1 MKLHLKYFDPSDI
14 TTFVNKGTGK
24 HIISDGFTTIPVYK
38 GKQYSI
44 KDVVNSDGTINV
56 RKAKKIM
63 EEVAE
68 YFGGKKM
75 QNRPENPVWHKDDP
89 NTWLHTKKVA
99 KNAWAIPVP
108 EGYTKQDQM
117 VAALGHDFGKILSGD
132 GHAEVSYNLIKQ
144 IFPDATEKQL
154 NAIRK
159 HMNPIQ
165 EIVKEVK
172 KLGDKDQ
179 QYFADQLT
187 TATKFADIGVIAGAD
202 LTQLGVTPE
211 ELEIVKQT
219 KWFKEGGN
227 LIPKAA
233 GGKKLLEDIFHKIFP
248 GKTLKDLTPE
258 EWDIAYDYVLKKYNN
273 NPSNILQKIRDYHF
287 YTAAPDTIVKEA
299 SGKPLQVF
307 HGGTSPNIREFSLD
321 TPNNASLTNTLDK
334 RIYFSDKKGIA
345 SQYAVDPEYKLA
357 LTIDHLADAVGLDK
371 EGLEII
377 ASRLE
382 MPVEDVKK
390 IIEDY
395 KIGLD
400 FVRRKTNEEDFIYP
414 AYLNIRKHADV
425 DLDGDIIARLSKEQ
439 RAKINAEPGAIIRNV
454 DESVSNQYGIK
465 VAPSTDYL
473 VQYPQQIKRS
483 AAITYDTNGN
493 IIPISKRD
501 NFHNPDINFKNGG
514 NIEYFS
520 KNSIIKA
527 ESGIKAILNAAKSA
541 SRKTTKKVSQE
552 ASQLSL
558 IDDLFPEEVALR
570 NIEKEKQIKLLEEFR
585 NFKSK
590 LDWSDDGWLSMRKH
604 MDKYDPSLG
613 PGESYG
619 KPFDEITNP
628 KGYTQQD
635 KKIFRA
641 YKNQLKEI
649 EFIAKKE
656 GTWLDGGKF
665 KDDPRLWVMMQ
676 LEKRKHGENVLELF
690 SGMTQDQA
698 SNFAKYTGEVWGTEG
713 VDKYFGDHYW
723 PYRTNIDGF
732 DTHDAYN
739 QVYNT
744 LSVPG
749 IPGQISTDGLLKRA
763 NKGIIVKNVNENWSA
778 VGDTSFNAPEH
789 IVNDY
794 AQHAGTPRW
803 FLYGNT
809 GNFNMGFNKYGGHLI
824 KKHQFGKILEK
835 INPVE
840 IFKQRAMSKG
850 IKKSALDEI
859 KKFNLKSEKGRQAA
873 AEYIVSLD
881 KLSGKQ
887 AEDAIEQYKAFFK
900 DASTKMEKGAS
911 VDGAPIIH
919 SEPRETEFKTQ
930 IQDAHEMFHNLIP
943 KCETP
948 IPEEA
953 IDPIDLLDLHPKAKD
968 PIYFLNDNNNEVAA
982 RISQVLSAHGVTD
995 ARHITGKELKQMFES
1010 YLDSP
1015 NVINDQVDF
1024 IKNAVK
1030 NWDVLAKWVNNP
1042 RNVLLAPVAVGTAA
1056 SFATLTEAPK
1066 QTPYNKNGGTL
1077 NKFQEGG
1084 TLSKW
1089 SIEQE
1094 LPIFRHLKNS
1104 QLAQNIDQDLNEFFA
1119 KGEIQYGQLSKDA
1132 RKELQRKYN
1141 LDQRQVKETLDD
1153 LFNAGLGKALIAD
1166 LITANTNL
1174 AAFKSGGVIQKCSIG
1189 SAIKKFAG
1197 EGLAGIEQKIIKET
1211 GENVVLQATG
1221 NTKVIGK
1228 ATTEHLR
1235 KVAKATNDQRI
1246 KVLADFAEQCRDKGI
1261 KLPEEFNQFVDSI
1274 FKTPVATKTDK
1285 KIIRVGK
1292 EVTADPEIITHNGV
1306 SIERPTF
1313 DKIKYKTKTVHTGEF
1328 KDKLEFKRTIPKTQE
1343 ELQELS
1349 PKIDE
1354 AINSLRSMM
1363 EGDSFKLT
1371 PTMMDEIYSK
1381 SKGRVQNFKG
1391 NKEQTKA
1398 LRKLFGEI
1406 EYPTLV
1412 KRQLDSS
1419 YIYPQAPSE
1428 ELARF
1433 YNANAENIEW
1443 FKKIRDLVQNY
1454 VNDPNYLGPVGKVQV
1469 TPLKIIP
1476 RKQQVAVYHRD
1487 GDYISFLPKQIMT
1500 KQDAPYIKAYR
1511 LTIDGKPIKGTPTFN
1526 FEEHHS
1532 TPLALMQAEAYL
1544 ANPSPKNTMEHVL
1557 TYQNQ
1562 RKVNGS
1568 KDAYYNKFLV
1578 LDKSEHT
1585 GVNGIHYNDKWSLQD
1600 LQRIKALARS
1610 GRFKTMDD
1618 LLYYYDRLKAQQLS
1632 YLPKANSGTK
1642 LIPKNYFRKMLQF
1655 NIS

>member
-1 MKLHLKYFDPSDI
+1 MKLKLKYFDPSDI

-44 KDVVNSDGTINV
+44 KDVVNSDGTVNI

-172 KLGDKDQ
+172 KLGNKDQ

-187 TATKFADIGVIAGAD
+187 TATKFADIGVIPGAD
-202 LTQLGVTPE
+202 LTQLGLTPE

-233 GGKKLLEDIFHKIFP
+233 GGKKLLENIFHKIFP
-248 GKTLKDLTPE
+248 GKTLKELTPE
-258 EWDIAYDYVLKKYNN
+258 EWDIAYDYILKKYNN

-287 YTAAPDTIVKEA
+287 YTAAPDTIVKEV
-299 SGKPLQVF
+299 SGKPIQVF

-321 TPNNASLTNTLDK
+321 TPNNASLTDILDK

-345 SQYAVDPEYKLA
+345 RQYAVDPEYKLA

-377 ASRLE
+377 ASHLE
-382 MPVEDVKK
+382 MPIEDVKK
-390 IIEDY
+390 IVEDY

-425 DLDGDIIARLSKEQ
+425 DLDGDIITRLSKEQ
-439 RAKINAEPGAIIRNV
+439 RAKINVEPGAIIRNV
-454 DESVSNQYGIK
+454 DESVSNQYGIRM
-465 VAPSTDYL
+465 APSTDYL

-501 NFHNPDINFKNGG
+501 NFHNPDINFK
-514 NIEYFS
+514 E
-520 KNSIIKA
+520 
-527 ESGIKAILNAAKSA
+527 
-541 SRKTTKKVSQE
+541 
-552 ASQLSL
+552 
-558 IDDLFPEEVALR
+558 
-570 NIEKEKQIKLLEEFR
+570 
-585 NFKSK
+585 
-590 LDWSDDGWLSMRKH
+590 
-604 MDKYDPSLG
+604 
-613 PGESYG
+613 
-619 KPFDEITNP
+619 
-628 KGYTQQD
+628 
-635 KKIFRA
+635 
-641 YKNQLKEI
+641 
-649 EFIAKKE
+649 
-656 GTWLDGGKF
+656 
-665 KDDPRLWVMMQ
+665 
-676 LEKRKHGENVLELF
+676 
-690 SGMTQDQA
+690 
-698 SNFAKYTGEVWGTEG
+698 
-713 VDKYFGDHYW
+713 
-723 PYRTNIDGF
+723 
-732 DTHDAYN
+732 
-739 QVYNT
+739 
-744 LSVPG
+744 
-749 IPGQISTDGLLKRA
+749 
-763 NKGIIVKNVNENWSA
+763 
-778 VGDTSFNAPEH
+778 
-789 IVNDY
+789 
-794 AQHAGTPRW
+794 
-803 FLYGNT
+803 
-809 GNFNMGFNKYGGHLI
+809 
-824 KKHQFGKILEK
+824 
-835 INPVE
+835 
-840 IFKQRAMSKG
+840 
-850 IKKSALDEI
+850 
-859 KKFNLKSEKGRQAA
+859 
-873 AEYIVSLD
+873 
-881 KLSGKQ
+881 
-887 AEDAIEQYKAFFK
+887 
-900 DASTKMEKGAS
+900 
-911 VDGAPIIH
+911 
-919 SEPRETEFKTQ
+919 
-930 IQDAHEMFHNLIP
+930 
-943 KCETP
+943 
-948 IPEEA
+948 
-953 IDPIDLLDLHPKAKD
+953 
-968 PIYFLNDNNNEVAA
+968 
-982 RISQVLSAHGVTD
+982 
-995 ARHITGKELKQMFES
+995 
-1010 YLDSP
+1010 
-1015 NVINDQVDF
+1015 
-1024 IKNAVK
+1024 
-1030 NWDVLAKWVNNP
+1030 
-1042 RNVLLAPVAVGTAA
+1042 
-1056 SFATLTEAPK
+1056 
-1066 QTPYNKNGGTL
+1066 GGTI
-1077 NKFQEGG
+1077 NKFQDGG
-1084 TLSKW
+1084 TLSRW

-1094 LPIFRHLKNS
+1094 LPIFRHLKNL

-1132 RKELQRKYN
+1132 RRDLQRKYN
-1141 LDQRQVKETLDD
+1141 LDQKQIKETLDD
-1153 LFNAGLGKALIAD
+1153 LYNAGLGKALIAD
-1166 LITANTNL
+1166 LITANINL
-1174 AAFKSGGVIQKCSIG
+1174 ASFKSGGVIQKCSIG

-1197 EGLAGIEQKIIKET
+1197 EGLAGIEKNIIKET
-1211 GENVVLQATG
+1211 GENVALQATG

-1306 SIERPTF
+1306 SIKRPTF
-1313 DKIKYKTKTVHTGEF
+1313 DKIKYKTKTIHTGEF
-1328 KDKLEFKRTIPKTQE
+1328 KDKLEFKRTIPKTQQ

-1381 SKGRVQNFKG
+1381 SKGRVQNFKD
-1391 NKEQTKA
+1391 NKEQTGA

-1428 ELARF
+1428 ELVRF

-1443 FKKIRDLVQNY
+1443 FKKIRNLAQHY
-1454 VNDPNYLGPVGKVQV
+1454 VNDTAGKVQV
-1469 TPLKIIP
+1469 TPLKITP
-1476 RKQQVAVYHRD
+1476 RKQQVAVYHRE
-1487 GDYISFLPKQIMT
+1487 GDYVSFLPKQIMT

-1532 TPLALMQAEAYL
+1532 TPLSLMQAKAYL
-1544 ANPSPKNTMEHVL
+1544 TNPNPKNAMEHVL

-1578 LDKSEHT
+1578 LNKAEHT

-1632 YLPKANSGTK
+1632 YLPKAKSGTK
-1642 LIPKNYFRKMLQF
+1642 LIPKNYFRKDTT
-1655 NIS
+1655 I

>member
-1 MKLHLKYFDPSDI
+1 MKLKLKYFDPSDI

-44 KDVVNSDGTINV
+44 KDVVNSDGTVNI

-172 KLGDKDQ
+172 KLGNKDQ

-187 TATKFADIGVIAGAD
+187 TATKFADIGVIPGAD
-202 LTQLGVTPE
+202 LTQLGLTPE

-248 GKTLKDLTPE
+248 GKTLKELTPE
-258 EWDIAYDYVLKKYNN
+258 EWDIAYDYILKKYNN

-287 YTAAPDTIVKEA
+287 YTAAPDTIVKEV
-299 SGKPLQVF
+299 SGKPIQVF

-321 TPNNASLTNTLDK
+321 TPNNASLTDILDK

-345 SQYAVDPEYKLA
+345 RQYAVDPEYKLA

-377 ASRLE
+377 ASHLE
-382 MPVEDVKK
+382 MPIEDVKK
-390 IIEDY
+390 IVEDY

-414 AYLNIRKHADV
+414 VYLNIRKHADV

-439 RAKINAEPGAIIRNV
+439 RAKINAEPGAIIHNV
-454 DESVSNQYGIK
+454 DESVSNQYGIRM
-465 VAPSTDYL
+465 APSTDYL

-501 NFHNPDINFKNGG
+501 NFYNPDINFKEGG
-514 NIEYFS
+514 TIN
-520 KNSIIKA
+520 
-527 ESGIKAILNAAKSA
+527 
-541 SRKTTKKVSQE
+541 
-552 ASQLSL
+552 
-558 IDDLFPEEVALR
+558 
-570 NIEKEKQIKLLEEFR
+570 
-585 NFKSK
+585 
-590 LDWSDDGWLSMRKH
+590 
-604 MDKYDPSLG
+604 
-613 PGESYG
+613 
-619 KPFDEITNP
+619 
-628 KGYTQQD
+628 
-635 KKIFRA
+635 
-641 YKNQLKEI
+641 
-649 EFIAKKE
+649 
-656 GTWLDGGKF
+656 KF
-665 KDDPRLWVMMQ
+665 Q
-676 LEKRKHGENVLELF
+676 
-690 SGMTQDQA
+690 
-698 SNFAKYTGEVWGTEG
+698 
-713 VDKYFGDHYW
+713 
-723 PYRTNIDGF
+723 
-732 DTHDAYN
+732 
-739 QVYNT
+739 
-744 LSVPG
+744 
-749 IPGQISTDGLLKRA
+749 
-763 NKGIIVKNVNENWSA
+763 
-778 VGDTSFNAPEH
+778 
-789 IVNDY
+789 
-794 AQHAGTPRW
+794 
-803 FLYGNT
+803 
-809 GNFNMGFNKYGGHLI
+809 
-824 KKHQFGKILEK
+824 
-835 INPVE
+835 
-840 IFKQRAMSKG
+840 
-850 IKKSALDEI
+850 
-859 KKFNLKSEKGRQAA
+859 
-873 AEYIVSLD
+873 
-881 KLSGKQ
+881 
-887 AEDAIEQYKAFFK
+887 
-900 DASTKMEKGAS
+900 
-911 VDGAPIIH
+911 
-919 SEPRETEFKTQ
+919 
-930 IQDAHEMFHNLIP
+930 
-943 KCETP
+943 
-948 IPEEA
+948 
-953 IDPIDLLDLHPKAKD
+953 
-968 PIYFLNDNNNEVAA
+968 
-982 RISQVLSAHGVTD
+982 
-995 ARHITGKELKQMFES
+995 
-1010 YLDSP
+1010 
-1015 NVINDQVDF
+1015 
-1024 IKNAVK
+1024 
-1030 NWDVLAKWVNNP
+1030 
-1042 RNVLLAPVAVGTAA
+1042 
-1056 SFATLTEAPK
+1056 
-1066 QTPYNKNGGTL
+1066 NGGTL
-1077 NKFQEGG
+1077 
-1084 TLSKW
+1084 SRW

-1094 LPIFRHLKNS
+1094 LPIFRHLKNP

-1132 RKELQRKYN
+1132 RRELQRKYN
-1141 LDQRQVKETLDD
+1141 LDQKQIKETLDD
-1153 LFNAGLGKALIAD
+1153 LYNAGLGKALIAD
-1166 LITANTNL
+1166 LITANINL
-1174 AAFKSGGVIQKCSIG
+1174 ASFKSGGVIQKCSIG

-1197 EGLAGIEQKIIKET
+1197 EGLAGIEKNIIKET
-1211 GENVVLQATG
+1211 SENIALQATG

-1306 SIERPTF
+1306 SIKRPTF
-1313 DKIKYKTKTVHTGEF
+1313 DKIKYKTKTIHTGEF
-1328 KDKLEFKRTIPKTQE
+1328 KDKLEFKRTIPKTQQ

-1371 PTMMDEIYSK
+1371 PTMIDEIYSK
-1381 SKGRVQNFKG
+1381 SKGRVQNLKD
-1391 NKEQTKA
+1391 NKEQTGA

-1443 FKKIRDLVQNY
+1443 FKKIRDLAQHY
-1454 VNDPNYLGPVGKVQV
+1454 VNDTTGKVQV
-1469 TPLKIIP
+1469 TPLKITP
-1476 RKQQVAVYHRD
+1476 RKQQVAVYHRE
-1487 GDYISFLPKQIMT
+1487 GDYVSFLPKQIMT

-1532 TPLALMQAEAYL
+1532 TPLSLMQAEAYL
-1544 ANPSPKNTMEHVL
+1544 TNPNPKNAMEHVL

-1568 KDAYYNKFLV
+1568 KDAHYNRFLV
-1578 LDKSEHT
+1578 LDKAEHT
-1585 GVNGIHYNDKWSLQD
+1585 GINGIHYNDKWSLQD

-1632 YLPKANSGTK
+1632 YLPKAKSGTK
-1642 LIPKNYFRKMLQF
+1642 LIPKNYFRKDTT
-1655 NIS
+1655 I

>member
-1 MKLHLKYFDPSDI
+1 MKLKLKYFDPSDI

-44 KDVVNSDGTINV
+44 KDVVNSDGTVNI

-75 QNRPENPVWHKDDP
+75 QNRPENPIWHKDDP

-172 KLGDKDQ
+172 KLGNKDQ

-187 TATKFADIGVIAGAD
+187 TATKFADIGVIPGAD
-202 LTQLGVTPE
+202 LTQLGLTPE

-248 GKTLKDLTPE
+248 GKTLKELTPE
-258 EWDIAYDYVLKKYNN
+258 EWDIAYDYILKKYNN

-287 YTAAPDTIVKEA
+287 YTAAPDTIVKEV
-299 SGKPLQVF
+299 SGKPIQVF

-321 TPNNASLTNTLDK
+321 TPNNASLTDILDK

-345 SQYAVDPEYKLA
+345 RQYAVDPEYKLA

-377 ASRLE
+377 ASHLE
-382 MPVEDVKK
+382 IPIEDVKK
-390 IIEDY
+390 IVEDY

-425 DLDGDIIARLSKEQ
+425 DLDGDIITRLSKEQ

-454 DESVSNQYGIK
+454 DESVSNQYGIRM
-465 VAPSTDYL
+465 APSSDYL

-483 AAITYDTNGN
+483 AAITYDTNGD

-501 NFHNPDINFKNGG
+501 DFYNPDINFK
-514 NIEYFS
+514 E
-520 KNSIIKA
+520 
-527 ESGIKAILNAAKSA
+527 
-541 SRKTTKKVSQE
+541 
-552 ASQLSL
+552 
-558 IDDLFPEEVALR
+558 
-570 NIEKEKQIKLLEEFR
+570 
-585 NFKSK
+585 
-590 LDWSDDGWLSMRKH
+590 
-604 MDKYDPSLG
+604 
-613 PGESYG
+613 
-619 KPFDEITNP
+619 
-628 KGYTQQD
+628 
-635 KKIFRA
+635 
-641 YKNQLKEI
+641 
-649 EFIAKKE
+649 
-656 GTWLDGGKF
+656 
-665 KDDPRLWVMMQ
+665 
-676 LEKRKHGENVLELF
+676 
-690 SGMTQDQA
+690 
-698 SNFAKYTGEVWGTEG
+698 
-713 VDKYFGDHYW
+713 
-723 PYRTNIDGF
+723 
-732 DTHDAYN
+732 
-739 QVYNT
+739 
-744 LSVPG
+744 
-749 IPGQISTDGLLKRA
+749 
-763 NKGIIVKNVNENWSA
+763 
-778 VGDTSFNAPEH
+778 
-789 IVNDY
+789 
-794 AQHAGTPRW
+794 
-803 FLYGNT
+803 
-809 GNFNMGFNKYGGHLI
+809 
-824 KKHQFGKILEK
+824 
-835 INPVE
+835 
-840 IFKQRAMSKG
+840 
-850 IKKSALDEI
+850 
-859 KKFNLKSEKGRQAA
+859 
-873 AEYIVSLD
+873 
-881 KLSGKQ
+881 
-887 AEDAIEQYKAFFK
+887 
-900 DASTKMEKGAS
+900 
-911 VDGAPIIH
+911 
-919 SEPRETEFKTQ
+919 
-930 IQDAHEMFHNLIP
+930 
-943 KCETP
+943 
-948 IPEEA
+948 
-953 IDPIDLLDLHPKAKD
+953 
-968 PIYFLNDNNNEVAA
+968 
-982 RISQVLSAHGVTD
+982 
-995 ARHITGKELKQMFES
+995 
-1010 YLDSP
+1010 
-1015 NVINDQVDF
+1015 
-1024 IKNAVK
+1024 
-1030 NWDVLAKWVNNP
+1030 
-1042 RNVLLAPVAVGTAA
+1042 
-1056 SFATLTEAPK
+1056 
-1066 QTPYNKNGGTL
+1066 GGTL

-1084 TLSKW
+1084 ILSRW

-1094 LPIFRHLKNS
+1094 LPIFRHLKNP

-1132 RKELQRKYN
+1132 RRDLQRKYN
-1141 LDQRQVKETLDD
+1141 LDQKQIKETLDD
-1153 LFNAGLGKALIAD
+1153 LYNAGLGKALIAD
-1166 LITANTNL
+1166 LITANINL
-1174 AAFKSGGVIQKCSIG
+1174 ASFKSGGVIQKCSIG
-1189 SAIKKFAG
+1189 SAIKKFVG
-1197 EGLAGIEQKIIKET
+1197 EGLAGIDKNIIKET
-1211 GENVVLQATG
+1211 GENIALQATG

-1285 KIIRVGK
+1285 KIIKVGK

-1306 SIERPTF
+1306 SIKRPTF
-1313 DKIKYKTKTVHTGEF
+1313 DKIKYKTKTIHTGEF
-1328 KDKLEFKRTIPKTQE
+1328 KDKLEFKRTVPKTQQ

-1371 PTMMDEIYSK
+1371 PTMIDEIYSK
-1381 SKGRVQNFKG
+1381 SKGRVQNFKD
-1391 NKEQTKA
+1391 NKEQTGA

-1443 FKKIRDLVQNY
+1443 FKKIRNLAQHY
-1454 VNDPNYLGPVGKVQV
+1454 VNDTAGKVQV
-1469 TPLKIIP
+1469 TPLKITP
-1476 RKQQVAVYHRD
+1476 RKQQVAVYHRE
-1487 GDYISFLPKQIMT
+1487 GDYVSFLPKQIMT

-1532 TPLALMQAEAYL
+1532 TPLSLMQAEAYL
-1544 ANPSPKNTMEHVL
+1544 TNPNPKNAMEHVL

-1568 KDAYYNKFLV
+1568 KDAHYNKFLV
-1578 LDKSEHT
+1578 LDKAEHT
-1585 GVNGIHYNDKWSLQD
+1585 GINGIHYNDKWSLQD

-1632 YLPKANSGTK
+1632 YLPKAKSGTK
-1642 LIPKNYFRKMLQF
+1642 LIPKNYFRKDTT
-1655 NIS
+1655 I

>member
-1 MKLHLKYFDPSDI
+1 MKLKLKYFDPSDI

-44 KDVVNSDGTINV
+44 KDVVNSDGTVNI

-108 EGYTKQDQM
+108 EGYTKQDQI
-117 VAALGHDFGKILSGD
+117 VAALSHDFGKILSGD

-172 KLGDKDQ
+172 KLGNKDQ

-187 TATKFADIGVIAGAD
+187 TATKFADIGVIPGAD
-202 LTQLGVTPE
+202 LTQLGLTPE

-233 GGKKLLEDIFHKIFP
+233 GGKKLLENIFHKIFP
-248 GKTLKDLTPE
+248 GKTLKELTPE
-258 EWDIAYDYVLKKYNN
+258 EWDIAYDYILKKYNN

-287 YTAAPDTIVKEA
+287 YTAAPDTIVKEV
-299 SGKPLQVF
+299 SGKPIQVF
-307 HGGTSPNIREFSLD
+307 HGGTSSNIREFSLD
-321 TPNNASLTNTLDK
+321 TPNNASLTDILDK

-345 SQYAVDPEYKLA
+345 KQYAVDPEYKLA

-377 ASRLE
+377 ASHLE
-382 MPVEDVKK
+382 MPIEDVKK
-390 IIEDY
+390 IVEDY

-400 FVRRKTNEEDFIYP
+400 FVRRKTNEEDFLYP
-414 AYLNIRKHADV
+414 VYLNIRKHADV
-425 DLDGDIIARLSKEQ
+425 DLDGNIITRLSKEQ

-454 DESVSNQYGIK
+454 DESISNQYGIRM
-465 VAPSTDYL
+465 APSSDYL

-483 AAITYDTNGN
+483 AAITYDTNGD

-501 NFHNPDINFKNGG
+501 DFYNPDINFK
-514 NIEYFS
+514 E
-520 KNSIIKA
+520 
-527 ESGIKAILNAAKSA
+527 
-541 SRKTTKKVSQE
+541 
-552 ASQLSL
+552 
-558 IDDLFPEEVALR
+558 
-570 NIEKEKQIKLLEEFR
+570 
-585 NFKSK
+585 
-590 LDWSDDGWLSMRKH
+590 
-604 MDKYDPSLG
+604 
-613 PGESYG
+613 
-619 KPFDEITNP
+619 
-628 KGYTQQD
+628 
-635 KKIFRA
+635 
-641 YKNQLKEI
+641 
-649 EFIAKKE
+649 
-656 GTWLDGGKF
+656 
-665 KDDPRLWVMMQ
+665 
-676 LEKRKHGENVLELF
+676 
-690 SGMTQDQA
+690 
-698 SNFAKYTGEVWGTEG
+698 
-713 VDKYFGDHYW
+713 
-723 PYRTNIDGF
+723 
-732 DTHDAYN
+732 
-739 QVYNT
+739 
-744 LSVPG
+744 
-749 IPGQISTDGLLKRA
+749 
-763 NKGIIVKNVNENWSA
+763 
-778 VGDTSFNAPEH
+778 
-789 IVNDY
+789 
-794 AQHAGTPRW
+794 
-803 FLYGNT
+803 
-809 GNFNMGFNKYGGHLI
+809 
-824 KKHQFGKILEK
+824 
-835 INPVE
+835 
-840 IFKQRAMSKG
+840 
-850 IKKSALDEI
+850 
-859 KKFNLKSEKGRQAA
+859 
-873 AEYIVSLD
+873 
-881 KLSGKQ
+881 
-887 AEDAIEQYKAFFK
+887 
-900 DASTKMEKGAS
+900 
-911 VDGAPIIH
+911 
-919 SEPRETEFKTQ
+919 
-930 IQDAHEMFHNLIP
+930 
-943 KCETP
+943 
-948 IPEEA
+948 
-953 IDPIDLLDLHPKAKD
+953 
-968 PIYFLNDNNNEVAA
+968 
-982 RISQVLSAHGVTD
+982 
-995 ARHITGKELKQMFES
+995 
-1010 YLDSP
+1010 
-1015 NVINDQVDF
+1015 
-1024 IKNAVK
+1024 
-1030 NWDVLAKWVNNP
+1030 
-1042 RNVLLAPVAVGTAA
+1042 
-1056 SFATLTEAPK
+1056 
-1066 QTPYNKNGGTL
+1066 GGTL

-1084 TLSKW
+1084 ILSRW

-1094 LPIFRHLKNS
+1094 LPIFRHLKNP

-1132 RKELQRKYN
+1132 RRDLQRKYN
-1141 LDQRQVKETLDD
+1141 LDQKQIKETLDD
-1153 LFNAGLGKALIAD
+1153 LYNAGLGKALIAD
-1166 LITANTNL
+1166 LITANINL
-1174 AAFKSGGVIQKCSIG
+1174 TSFKSGGVIQKCSIG

-1197 EGLAGIEQKIIKET
+1197 EGLAGIEKNIIKET
-1211 GENVVLQATG
+1211 GENVALQATG

-1306 SIERPTF
+1306 SIKRPTF
-1313 DKIKYKTKTVHTGEF
+1313 DKIKYKTKTIHTGEF
-1328 KDKLEFKRTIPKTQE
+1328 KDKLEFKRTIPKTQQ

-1371 PTMMDEIYSK
+1371 PTMIDEIYSK
-1381 SKGRVQNFKG
+1381 SKGRVQNFKD
-1391 NKEQTKA
+1391 NKEQTGA

-1443 FKKIRDLVQNY
+1443 FKKIRNLAQHY
-1454 VNDPNYLGPVGKVQV
+1454 VNDTAGKVQV
-1469 TPLKIIP
+1469 TPLKITP
-1476 RKQQVAVYHRD
+1476 RKQQVAVYHRE
-1487 GDYISFLPKQIMT
+1487 GDYVSFLPKQIMT

-1532 TPLALMQAEAYL
+1532 TPLSLMQAEAYL
-1544 ANPSPKNTMEHVL
+1544 TNPNPKNAMEHVL

-1568 KDAYYNKFLV
+1568 KDAHYNKFLV
-1578 LDKSEHT
+1578 LDKAEHT
-1585 GVNGIHYNDKWSLQD
+1585 GINGIHYNDKWSLQD

-1632 YLPKANSGTK
+1632 YLPKAKSGTK
-1642 LIPKNYFRKMLQF
+1642 LILKNYFRKDTT
-1655 NIS
+1655 I

>member
-1 MKLHLKYFDPSDI
+1 MKLKLKYFDPSDI

-44 KDVVNSDGTINV
+44 KDVVNSDGTVNI

-75 QNRPENPVWHKDDP
+75 QNRPENPVWHKDDS

-172 KLGDKDQ
+172 KLGNKDQ

-187 TATKFADIGVIAGAD
+187 TATKFADIGVIPGAD
-202 LTQLGVTPE
+202 LTQLGLTPE

-248 GKTLKDLTPE
+248 GKTLKELTPE
-258 EWDIAYDYVLKKYNN
+258 EWDIAYDYILKKYNN
-273 NPSNILQKIRDYHF
+273 NSSNILQKIRDYHF
-287 YTAAPDTIVKEA
+287 YTVAPDTIVKEV
-299 SGKPLQVF
+299 SGKPIQVF

-321 TPNNASLTNTLDK
+321 TPNNASLTNILDK

-345 SQYAVDPEYKLA
+345 KQYAVDPEYKLA

-377 ASRLE
+377 ASHLE
-382 MPVEDVKK
+382 MPIEDVKK
-390 IIEDY
+390 IVEDY

-400 FVRRKTNEEDFIYP
+400 FVRRKTNEEDFLYP
-414 AYLNIRKHADV
+414 VYLNIRKHADV
-425 DLDGDIIARLSKEQ
+425 DLGGNIITRLSKEQ

-454 DESVSNQYGIK
+454 DESVSNQYGIRM
-465 VAPSTDYL
+465 APSSDYL

-483 AAITYDTNGN
+483 AAITYDTNGD

-501 NFHNPDINFKNGG
+501 DFYNPDINFK
-514 NIEYFS
+514 E
-520 KNSIIKA
+520 
-527 ESGIKAILNAAKSA
+527 
-541 SRKTTKKVSQE
+541 
-552 ASQLSL
+552 
-558 IDDLFPEEVALR
+558 
-570 NIEKEKQIKLLEEFR
+570 
-585 NFKSK
+585 
-590 LDWSDDGWLSMRKH
+590 
-604 MDKYDPSLG
+604 
-613 PGESYG
+613 
-619 KPFDEITNP
+619 
-628 KGYTQQD
+628 
-635 KKIFRA
+635 
-641 YKNQLKEI
+641 
-649 EFIAKKE
+649 
-656 GTWLDGGKF
+656 
-665 KDDPRLWVMMQ
+665 
-676 LEKRKHGENVLELF
+676 
-690 SGMTQDQA
+690 
-698 SNFAKYTGEVWGTEG
+698 
-713 VDKYFGDHYW
+713 
-723 PYRTNIDGF
+723 
-732 DTHDAYN
+732 
-739 QVYNT
+739 
-744 LSVPG
+744 
-749 IPGQISTDGLLKRA
+749 
-763 NKGIIVKNVNENWSA
+763 
-778 VGDTSFNAPEH
+778 
-789 IVNDY
+789 
-794 AQHAGTPRW
+794 
-803 FLYGNT
+803 
-809 GNFNMGFNKYGGHLI
+809 
-824 KKHQFGKILEK
+824 
-835 INPVE
+835 
-840 IFKQRAMSKG
+840 
-850 IKKSALDEI
+850 
-859 KKFNLKSEKGRQAA
+859 
-873 AEYIVSLD
+873 
-881 KLSGKQ
+881 
-887 AEDAIEQYKAFFK
+887 
-900 DASTKMEKGAS
+900 
-911 VDGAPIIH
+911 
-919 SEPRETEFKTQ
+919 
-930 IQDAHEMFHNLIP
+930 
-943 KCETP
+943 
-948 IPEEA
+948 
-953 IDPIDLLDLHPKAKD
+953 
-968 PIYFLNDNNNEVAA
+968 
-982 RISQVLSAHGVTD
+982 
-995 ARHITGKELKQMFES
+995 
-1010 YLDSP
+1010 
-1015 NVINDQVDF
+1015 
-1024 IKNAVK
+1024 
-1030 NWDVLAKWVNNP
+1030 
-1042 RNVLLAPVAVGTAA
+1042 
-1056 SFATLTEAPK
+1056 
-1066 QTPYNKNGGTL
+1066 GGTL

-1084 TLSKW
+1084 ILSRW

-1094 LPIFRHLKNS
+1094 LPIFRHLKNL
-1104 QLAQNIDQDLNEFFA
+1104 QLAQNIDQDLNKFFA

-1132 RKELQRKYN
+1132 RRDLQRKYN
-1141 LDQRQVKETLDD
+1141 LDQKQIKETLDD
-1153 LFNAGLGKALIAD
+1153 LYNAGLGKALIAD
-1166 LITANTNL
+1166 LITANINL
-1174 AAFKSGGVIQKCSIG
+1174 ASFKSGGVIQKCSIG

-1197 EGLAGIEQKIIKET
+1197 EGLAGIEKNIIKET
-1211 GENVVLQATG
+1211 GENVALQATG

-1306 SIERPTF
+1306 SIKRPTF
-1313 DKIKYKTKTVHTGEF
+1313 DKIKYKTKTIHTGEF
-1328 KDKLEFKRTIPKTQE
+1328 KDKLEFKRTIPKTQQ

-1371 PTMMDEIYSK
+1371 PTMIDEIYSK
-1381 SKGRVQNFKG
+1381 SKGRVQNFKD

-1419 YIYPQAPSE
+1419 YTYPQAPSE
-1428 ELARF
+1428 ELVRF

-1443 FKKIRDLVQNY
+1443 FKKIRNLAQHY
-1454 VNDPNYLGPVGKVQV
+1454 VNDTAGKVQV
-1469 TPLKIIP
+1469 TPLKITP
-1476 RKQQVAVYHRD
+1476 RKQQVAVYHRE
-1487 GDYISFLPKQIMT
+1487 GDYVSFLPKQIMT

-1532 TPLALMQAEAYL
+1532 TPLSLMQAEAYL
-1544 ANPSPKNTMEHVL
+1544 TNPNPKNAMEHVL

-1568 KDAYYNKFLV
+1568 KDAHYNKFLV
-1578 LDKSEHT
+1578 LDKAEHT
-1585 GVNGIHYNDKWSLQD
+1585 GINGIHYNDKWSLQD

-1632 YLPKANSGTK
+1632 YLPKAKSGTK
-1642 LIPKNYFRKMLQF
+1642 LIPKNYFRKDTT
-1655 NIS
+1655 I

>member
-1 MKLHLKYFDPSDI
+1 MKLKLKYFDPSDI

-44 KDVVNSDGTINV
+44 KDVVNSDGTVNI

-172 KLGDKDQ
+172 KLGNKDQ

-187 TATKFADIGVIAGAD
+187 TATKFADIGVIPGAD
-202 LTQLGVTPE
+202 LTQLGLTPE

-233 GGKKLLEDIFHKIFP
+233 GGKKLLENIFHKIFP
-248 GKTLKDLTPE
+248 GKTLKELTPE
-258 EWDIAYDYVLKKYNN
+258 EWDIAYDYILKKYNN

-287 YTAAPDTIVKEA
+287 YTAAPDTIVKEV
-299 SGKPLQVF
+299 SGKPIQVF

-321 TPNNASLTNTLDK
+321 TPNNASLTDILDK

-345 SQYAVDPEYKLA
+345 RQYAVDPEYKLA

-377 ASRLE
+377 ASHLE
-382 MPVEDVKK
+382 MPIEDVKK
-390 IIEDY
+390 IVEDY

-425 DLDGDIIARLSKEQ
+425 DLDGDIITRLSKEQ
-439 RAKINAEPGAIIRNV
+439 RAKINVEPGAIIRNV
-454 DESVSNQYGIK
+454 DESVSNQYGIRM
-465 VAPSTDYL
+465 APSTDYL

-501 NFHNPDINFKNGG
+501 NFHNPDINFK
-514 NIEYFS
+514 E
-520 KNSIIKA
+520 
-527 ESGIKAILNAAKSA
+527 
-541 SRKTTKKVSQE
+541 
-552 ASQLSL
+552 
-558 IDDLFPEEVALR
+558 
-570 NIEKEKQIKLLEEFR
+570 
-585 NFKSK
+585 
-590 LDWSDDGWLSMRKH
+590 
-604 MDKYDPSLG
+604 
-613 PGESYG
+613 
-619 KPFDEITNP
+619 
-628 KGYTQQD
+628 
-635 KKIFRA
+635 
-641 YKNQLKEI
+641 
-649 EFIAKKE
+649 
-656 GTWLDGGKF
+656 
-665 KDDPRLWVMMQ
+665 
-676 LEKRKHGENVLELF
+676 
-690 SGMTQDQA
+690 
-698 SNFAKYTGEVWGTEG
+698 
-713 VDKYFGDHYW
+713 
-723 PYRTNIDGF
+723 
-732 DTHDAYN
+732 
-739 QVYNT
+739 
-744 LSVPG
+744 
-749 IPGQISTDGLLKRA
+749 
-763 NKGIIVKNVNENWSA
+763 
-778 VGDTSFNAPEH
+778 
-789 IVNDY
+789 
-794 AQHAGTPRW
+794 
-803 FLYGNT
+803 
-809 GNFNMGFNKYGGHLI
+809 
-824 KKHQFGKILEK
+824 
-835 INPVE
+835 
-840 IFKQRAMSKG
+840 
-850 IKKSALDEI
+850 
-859 KKFNLKSEKGRQAA
+859 
-873 AEYIVSLD
+873 
-881 KLSGKQ
+881 
-887 AEDAIEQYKAFFK
+887 
-900 DASTKMEKGAS
+900 
-911 VDGAPIIH
+911 
-919 SEPRETEFKTQ
+919 
-930 IQDAHEMFHNLIP
+930 
-943 KCETP
+943 
-948 IPEEA
+948 
-953 IDPIDLLDLHPKAKD
+953 
-968 PIYFLNDNNNEVAA
+968 
-982 RISQVLSAHGVTD
+982 
-995 ARHITGKELKQMFES
+995 
-1010 YLDSP
+1010 
-1015 NVINDQVDF
+1015 
-1024 IKNAVK
+1024 
-1030 NWDVLAKWVNNP
+1030 
-1042 RNVLLAPVAVGTAA
+1042 
-1056 SFATLTEAPK
+1056 
-1066 QTPYNKNGGTL
+1066 GGTI
-1077 NKFQEGG
+1077 NKFQDGG
-1084 TLSKW
+1084 TLSRW

-1094 LPIFRHLKNS
+1094 LPIFRHLKNL

-1132 RKELQRKYN
+1132 RRDLQRKYN
-1141 LDQRQVKETLDD
+1141 LDQKQIKETLDD
-1153 LFNAGLGKALIAD
+1153 LYNAGLGKALIAD
-1166 LITANTNL
+1166 LITANINL
-1174 AAFKSGGVIQKCSIG
+1174 ASFKSGGVIQKCSIG

-1197 EGLAGIEQKIIKET
+1197 EGLAGIEKNIIKET
-1211 GENVVLQATG
+1211 GENVALQATG

-1306 SIERPTF
+1306 SIKRPTF
-1313 DKIKYKTKTVHTGEF
+1313 DKIKYKTKTIHTGEF
-1328 KDKLEFKRTIPKTQE
+1328 KDKLEFKRTIPKTQQ

-1381 SKGRVQNFKG
+1381 SKGRVQNFKD
-1391 NKEQTKA
+1391 NKEQTGA

-1428 ELARF
+1428 ELVRF

-1443 FKKIRDLVQNY
+1443 FKKIRNLAQHY
-1454 VNDPNYLGPVGKVQV
+1454 VNDTAGKVQV
-1469 TPLKIIP
+1469 TPLKITP
-1476 RKQQVAVYHRD
+1476 RKQQVAVYHRE
-1487 GDYISFLPKQIMT
+1487 GDYVSFLPKQIMT

-1532 TPLALMQAEAYL
+1532 TPLSLMQAEAYL
-1544 ANPSPKNTMEHVL
+1544 TNPNPKNAMEHVL

-1568 KDAYYNKFLV
+1568 KDAHYNKFLV
-1578 LDKSEHT
+1578 LNKAEHT

-1632 YLPKANSGTK
+1632 YLPKAKSGTK
-1642 LIPKNYFRKMLQF
+1642 LIPKNYFRKDTT
-1655 NIS
+1655 I

>member
-1 MKLHLKYFDPSDI
+1 MKLKLKYFDPSDI

-44 KDVVNSDGTINV
+44 KDVVNSDGTVNI

-75 QNRPENPVWHKDDP
+75 QNRPENSVWHKDDP

-172 KLGDKDQ
+172 KLGNKDQ

-187 TATKFADIGVIAGAD
+187 TATKFADIGVIPGAD
-202 LTQLGVTPE
+202 LTQLGLTPE

-248 GKTLKDLTPE
+248 GKTLKELTPE
-258 EWDIAYDYVLKKYNN
+258 EWDIAYDYILKKYNN

-287 YTAAPDTIVKEA
+287 YTAAPDTIVKEV
-299 SGKPLQVF
+299 SGKPIQVF

-321 TPNNASLTNTLDK
+321 TPNNASLTDILDK

-345 SQYAVDPEYKLA
+345 RQYAVDPEYKLA

-377 ASRLE
+377 ASHLE
-382 MPVEDVKK
+382 MPIEDVKK
-390 IIEDY
+390 IVEDY

-414 AYLNIRKHADV
+414 VYLNIRKHADV

-454 DESVSNQYGIK
+454 DESVSNQYGIRM
-465 VAPSTDYL
+465 APSTDYL

-483 AAITYDTNGN
+483 AAITYDTNGD

-501 NFHNPDINFKNGG
+501 NFHNPDINFK
-514 NIEYFS
+514 E
-520 KNSIIKA
+520 
-527 ESGIKAILNAAKSA
+527 
-541 SRKTTKKVSQE
+541 
-552 ASQLSL
+552 
-558 IDDLFPEEVALR
+558 
-570 NIEKEKQIKLLEEFR
+570 
-585 NFKSK
+585 
-590 LDWSDDGWLSMRKH
+590 
-604 MDKYDPSLG
+604 
-613 PGESYG
+613 
-619 KPFDEITNP
+619 
-628 KGYTQQD
+628 
-635 KKIFRA
+635 
-641 YKNQLKEI
+641 
-649 EFIAKKE
+649 
-656 GTWLDGGKF
+656 
-665 KDDPRLWVMMQ
+665 
-676 LEKRKHGENVLELF
+676 
-690 SGMTQDQA
+690 
-698 SNFAKYTGEVWGTEG
+698 
-713 VDKYFGDHYW
+713 
-723 PYRTNIDGF
+723 
-732 DTHDAYN
+732 
-739 QVYNT
+739 
-744 LSVPG
+744 
-749 IPGQISTDGLLKRA
+749 
-763 NKGIIVKNVNENWSA
+763 
-778 VGDTSFNAPEH
+778 
-789 IVNDY
+789 
-794 AQHAGTPRW
+794 
-803 FLYGNT
+803 
-809 GNFNMGFNKYGGHLI
+809 
-824 KKHQFGKILEK
+824 
-835 INPVE
+835 
-840 IFKQRAMSKG
+840 
-850 IKKSALDEI
+850 
-859 KKFNLKSEKGRQAA
+859 
-873 AEYIVSLD
+873 
-881 KLSGKQ
+881 
-887 AEDAIEQYKAFFK
+887 
-900 DASTKMEKGAS
+900 
-911 VDGAPIIH
+911 
-919 SEPRETEFKTQ
+919 
-930 IQDAHEMFHNLIP
+930 
-943 KCETP
+943 
-948 IPEEA
+948 
-953 IDPIDLLDLHPKAKD
+953 
-968 PIYFLNDNNNEVAA
+968 
-982 RISQVLSAHGVTD
+982 
-995 ARHITGKELKQMFES
+995 
-1010 YLDSP
+1010 
-1015 NVINDQVDF
+1015 
-1024 IKNAVK
+1024 
-1030 NWDVLAKWVNNP
+1030 
-1042 RNVLLAPVAVGTAA
+1042 
-1056 SFATLTEAPK
+1056 
-1066 QTPYNKNGGTL
+1066 GGTI
-1077 NKFQEGG
+1077 NKFQDGG
-1084 TLSKW
+1084 TLSRW

-1094 LPIFRHLKNS
+1094 LPIFRHLKNL

-1132 RKELQRKYN
+1132 RRELQRKYN
-1141 LDQRQVKETLDD
+1141 LDQKQIKETLDD
-1153 LFNAGLGKALIAD
+1153 LYNAGLGKALIAD
-1166 LITANTNL
+1166 LITANINL
-1174 AAFKSGGVIQKCSIG
+1174 ASFKSGGIIQKCSIG
-1189 SAIKKFAG
+1189 SAIKKFVG
-1197 EGLAGIEQKIIKET
+1197 EGLAGIEKNIIKET
-1211 GENVVLQATG
+1211 GENIALQATG

-1306 SIERPTF
+1306 SIKRPTF
-1313 DKIKYKTKTVHTGEF
+1313 DKIKYKTKTIHTGEF
-1328 KDKLEFKRTIPKTQE
+1328 KDKLEFKRTIPKTQQ

-1371 PTMMDEIYSK
+1371 PTMIDEIYSK
-1381 SKGRVQNFKG
+1381 SKGRVQNFKD
-1391 NKEQTKA
+1391 NKEQTGA

-1443 FKKIRDLVQNY
+1443 FKKIRNLAQHY
-1454 VNDPNYLGPVGKVQV
+1454 VNDTAGKVQV
-1469 TPLKIIP
+1469 TPLKITP
-1476 RKQQVAVYHRD
+1476 RKQQVAVYHRE
-1487 GDYISFLPKQIMT
+1487 GDYVSFLPKQIMT

-1532 TPLALMQAEAYL
+1532 TPLSLMQAEAYL
-1544 ANPSPKNTMEHVL
+1544 TNPNPKNAIEHVL

-1568 KDAYYNKFLV
+1568 KDAHYNKFLV
-1578 LDKSEHT
+1578 LDKAEHT
-1585 GVNGIHYNDKWSLQD
+1585 GINGIHYNDKWSLQD

-1632 YLPKANSGTK
+1632 YLPKAKSGTK
-1642 LIPKNYFRKMLQF
+1642 LIPKNYFRKDTT
-1655 NIS
+1655 I

>member
-1 MKLHLKYFDPSDI
+1 MA
-14 TTFVNKGTGK
+14 
-24 HIISDGFTTIPVYK
+24 
-38 GKQYSI
+38 
-44 KDVVNSDGTINV
+44 TINSGS
-56 RKAKKIM
+56 A
-63 EEVAE
+63 
-68 YFGGKKM
+68 
-75 QNRPENPVWHKDDP
+75 NPDVW
-89 NTWLHTKKVA
+89 
-99 KNAWAIPVP
+99 
-108 EGYTKQDQM
+108 
-117 VAALGHDFGKILSGD
+117 
-132 GHAEVSYNLIKQ
+132 
-144 IFPDATEKQL
+144 
-154 NAIRK
+154 
-159 HMNPIQ
+159 
-165 EIVKEVK
+165 IV
-172 KLGDKDQ
+172 
-179 QYFADQLT
+179 
-187 TATKFADIGVIAGAD
+187 GAD
-202 LTQLGVTPE
+202 LTQLGLTPE

-227 LIPKAA
+227 LMPKAA

-258 EWDIAYDYVLKKYNN
+258 EWDIAYDYILKKYNN

-321 TPNNASLTNTLDK
+321 IPNNASLTDILDK

-345 SQYAVDPEYKLA
+345 SQYTVDPEYKLA

-377 ASRLE
+377 ASRLK
-382 MPVEDVKK
+382 MPIKDIKK
-390 IIEDY
+390 IIKDY
-395 KIGLD
+395 KIGLN
-400 FVRRKTNEEDFIYP
+400 FVKRKTNEEDFIYP
-414 AYLNIRKHADV
+414 VYLNIRKHADV
-425 DLDGDIIARLSKEQ
+425 DLDGDVIARLSKEQ
-439 RAKINAEPGAIIRNV
+439 RAKINSEPGAIIRNV
-454 DESVSNQYGIK
+454 DESVSNQYGIR

-483 AAITYDTNGN
+483 AAITYDTNRN

-520 KNSIIKA
+520 KNSTIKV
-527 ESGIKAILNAAKSA
+527 ESGIKAILNAA
-541 SRKTTKKVSQE
+541 
-552 ASQLSL
+552 
-558 IDDLFPEEVALR
+558 
-570 NIEKEKQIKLLEEFR
+570 
-585 NFKSK
+585 
-590 LDWSDDGWLSMRKH
+590 
-604 MDKYDPSLG
+604 
-613 PGESYG
+613 
-619 KPFDEITNP
+619 
-628 KGYTQQD
+628 
-635 KKIFRA
+635 
-641 YKNQLKEI
+641 
-649 EFIAKKE
+649 
-656 GTWLDGGKF
+656 
-665 KDDPRLWVMMQ
+665 
-676 LEKRKHGENVLELF
+676 
-690 SGMTQDQA
+690 
-698 SNFAKYTGEVWGTEG
+698 
-713 VDKYFGDHYW
+713 
-723 PYRTNIDGF
+723 
-732 DTHDAYN
+732 
-739 QVYNT
+739 
-744 LSVPG
+744 
-749 IPGQISTDGLLKRA
+749 
-763 NKGIIVKNVNENWSA
+763 
-778 VGDTSFNAPEH
+778 
-789 IVNDY
+789 
-794 AQHAGTPRW
+794 
-803 FLYGNT
+803 
-809 GNFNMGFNKYGGHLI
+809 GGHLI

-953 IDPIDLLDLHPKAKD
+953 IDPIDLLDLHPKAKN
-968 PIYFLNDNNNEVAA
+968 PIYFLDDNNNEVAA

-995 ARHITGKELKQMFES
+995 ARNITGKELKQMFES

-1015 NVINDQVDF
+1015 SVINDQVDF

-1042 RNVLLAPVAVGTAA
+1042 RNVLLAPVAIETIA
-1056 SFATLTEAPK
+1056 SFAALTEAPK

-1104 QLAQNIDQDLNEFFA
+1104 QLAQNIDQDLDTFFA

-1132 RKELQRKYN
+1132 RRELQRKYN
-1141 LDQRQVKETLDD
+1141 LDQRQIKETLDD
-1153 LFNAGLGKALIAD
+1153 LYNVGLGKALIAD

-1174 AAFKSGGVIQKCSIG
+1174 AAFKTGGVIQKCSIG

-1197 EGLAGIEQKIIKET
+1197 KGLAGIEQKIIKET

-1228 ATTEHLR
+1228 ATTEHL
-1235 KVAKATNDQRI
+1235 KKIAKATNDQRI

-1328 KDKLEFKRTIPKTQE
+1328 KDKLEFKRTIPKTQQ

-1371 PTMMDEIYSK
+1371 PTMMDEIYYK

-1391 NKEQTKA
+1391 NKEQTRA

-1412 KRQLDSS
+1412 KRQLDSL
-1419 YIYPQAPSE
+1419 YIYPQAPSQ

-1443 FKKIRDLVQNY
+1443 FKKIRNLAQHY
-1454 VNDPNYLGPVGKVQV
+1454 VNDTAGKVQV
-1469 TPLKIIP
+1469 TPLKITP
-1476 RKQQVAVYHRD
+1476 RKQQVAVYHRE
-1487 GDYISFLPKQIMT
+1487 GDYVSFLPKQIMT
-1500 KQDAPYIKAYR
+1500 KQDIPYIKAYR

-1532 TPLALMQAEAYL
+1532 TPLSLMQAEAYL
-1544 ANPSPKNTMEHVL
+1544 TNPNPKNAMEHVL

-1568 KDAYYNKFLV
+1568 KDAHYNKFLV

-1585 GVNGIHYNDKWSLQD
+1585 GVKGIHYNDKWSLQD

-1632 YLPKANSGTK
+1632 YLPKAKSGTK
-1642 LIPKNYFRKMLQF
+1642 LIPKNYSRKDTT
-1655 NIS
+1655 I

>member
-1 MKLHLKYFDPSDI
+1 MKLKLKYFDPSDI

-44 KDVVNSDGTINV
+44 KDVVNSDGTVNI

-172 KLGDKDQ
+172 KLGNKDQ

-187 TATKFADIGVIAGAD
+187 TATKFADIGVIPGAD
-202 LTQLGVTPE
+202 LTQLGLTPE

-233 GGKKLLEDIFHKIFP
+233 GGKKLLENIFHKIFP
-248 GKTLKDLTPE
+248 GKTLKELTPE
-258 EWDIAYDYVLKKYNN
+258 EWDIAYDYILKKYNN

-287 YTAAPDTIVKEA
+287 YTAAPDTIVKEV
-299 SGKPLQVF
+299 SGKPIQVF

-321 TPNNASLTNTLDK
+321 TPNNASLTDILDK

-345 SQYAVDPEYKLA
+345 RQYAVDPEYKLA

-377 ASRLE
+377 ASHLE
-382 MPVEDVKK
+382 MPIEDVKK
-390 IIEDY
+390 IVEDY

-425 DLDGDIIARLSKEQ
+425 DLDGDIITRLSKEQ
-439 RAKINAEPGAIIRNV
+439 RAKINVEPGAIIRNV
-454 DESVSNQYGIK
+454 DESVSNQYGIRM
-465 VAPSTDYL
+465 APSTDYL

-501 NFHNPDINFKNGG
+501 NFHNPDINFK
-514 NIEYFS
+514 E
-520 KNSIIKA
+520 
-527 ESGIKAILNAAKSA
+527 
-541 SRKTTKKVSQE
+541 
-552 ASQLSL
+552 
-558 IDDLFPEEVALR
+558 
-570 NIEKEKQIKLLEEFR
+570 
-585 NFKSK
+585 
-590 LDWSDDGWLSMRKH
+590 
-604 MDKYDPSLG
+604 
-613 PGESYG
+613 
-619 KPFDEITNP
+619 
-628 KGYTQQD
+628 
-635 KKIFRA
+635 
-641 YKNQLKEI
+641 
-649 EFIAKKE
+649 
-656 GTWLDGGKF
+656 
-665 KDDPRLWVMMQ
+665 
-676 LEKRKHGENVLELF
+676 
-690 SGMTQDQA
+690 
-698 SNFAKYTGEVWGTEG
+698 
-713 VDKYFGDHYW
+713 
-723 PYRTNIDGF
+723 
-732 DTHDAYN
+732 
-739 QVYNT
+739 
-744 LSVPG
+744 
-749 IPGQISTDGLLKRA
+749 
-763 NKGIIVKNVNENWSA
+763 
-778 VGDTSFNAPEH
+778 
-789 IVNDY
+789 
-794 AQHAGTPRW
+794 
-803 FLYGNT
+803 
-809 GNFNMGFNKYGGHLI
+809 
-824 KKHQFGKILEK
+824 
-835 INPVE
+835 
-840 IFKQRAMSKG
+840 
-850 IKKSALDEI
+850 
-859 KKFNLKSEKGRQAA
+859 
-873 AEYIVSLD
+873 
-881 KLSGKQ
+881 
-887 AEDAIEQYKAFFK
+887 
-900 DASTKMEKGAS
+900 
-911 VDGAPIIH
+911 
-919 SEPRETEFKTQ
+919 
-930 IQDAHEMFHNLIP
+930 
-943 KCETP
+943 
-948 IPEEA
+948 
-953 IDPIDLLDLHPKAKD
+953 
-968 PIYFLNDNNNEVAA
+968 
-982 RISQVLSAHGVTD
+982 
-995 ARHITGKELKQMFES
+995 
-1010 YLDSP
+1010 
-1015 NVINDQVDF
+1015 
-1024 IKNAVK
+1024 
-1030 NWDVLAKWVNNP
+1030 
-1042 RNVLLAPVAVGTAA
+1042 
-1056 SFATLTEAPK
+1056 
-1066 QTPYNKNGGTL
+1066 GGTI
-1077 NKFQEGG
+1077 NKFQDGG
-1084 TLSKW
+1084 TLSRW

-1094 LPIFRHLKNS
+1094 LPIFRHLKNL

-1132 RKELQRKYN
+1132 RRDLQRKYN
-1141 LDQRQVKETLDD
+1141 LDQKQIKETLDD
-1153 LFNAGLGKALIAD
+1153 LYNAGLGKALIAD
-1166 LITANTNL
+1166 LITANINL
-1174 AAFKSGGVIQKCSIG
+1174 ASFKSGGVIQKCSIG

-1197 EGLAGIEQKIIKET
+1197 EGLAGIEKNIIKET
-1211 GENVVLQATG
+1211 GENVALQATG

-1306 SIERPTF
+1306 SIKRPTF
-1313 DKIKYKTKTVHTGEF
+1313 DKIKYKTKTIHTGEF
-1328 KDKLEFKRTIPKTQE
+1328 KDKLEFKRTIPKTQQ

-1381 SKGRVQNFKG
+1381 SKGRVQNFKD
-1391 NKEQTKA
+1391 NKEQTGA

-1428 ELARF
+1428 ELVRF

-1443 FKKIRDLVQNY
+1443 FKKIRNLAQHY
-1454 VNDPNYLGPVGKVQV
+1454 VNDTAGKVQV
-1469 TPLKIIP
+1469 TPLKITP
-1476 RKQQVAVYHRD
+1476 RKQQVAVYHRE
-1487 GDYISFLPKQIMT
+1487 GDYVSFLPKQIMT

-1532 TPLALMQAEAYL
+1532 TPLSLMQAKAYL
-1544 ANPSPKNTMEHVL
+1544 TNPNPKNAMEHVL

-1568 KDAYYNKFLV
+1568 KDAHYNKFLV
-1578 LDKSEHT
+1578 LNKAEHT

-1632 YLPKANSGTK
+1632 YLPKAKSGTK
-1642 LIPKNYFRKMLQF
+1642 LIPKNYFRKDTT
-1655 NIS
+1655 I

>member
-1 MKLHLKYFDPSDI
+1 MKLKLKYFDPSDI

-44 KDVVNSDGTINV
+44 KDVVNSDGTVNI

-75 QNRPENPVWHKDDP
+75 QNRPENSVWHKDDP

-172 KLGDKDQ
+172 KLGNKDQ

-187 TATKFADIGVIAGAD
+187 TATKFADIGVIPGAD
-202 LTQLGVTPE
+202 LTQLGLTPE
-211 ELEIVKQT
+211 EIEIVKQT

-248 GKTLKDLTPE
+248 GKTLKELTPE
-258 EWDIAYDYVLKKYNN
+258 EWDIAYDYILKKYNN

-287 YTAAPDTIVKEA
+287 YTAAPDTIVKEV
-299 SGKPLQVF
+299 SGKPIQVF

-321 TPNNASLTNTLDK
+321 TPNNASLTDILDK

-345 SQYAVDPEYKLA
+345 RQYAVDPEYKLA

-377 ASRLE
+377 ASHLE
-382 MPVEDVKK
+382 MPIEDVKK
-390 IIEDY
+390 IVEDY

-414 AYLNIRKHADV
+414 VYLNIRKHANV

-454 DESVSNQYGIK
+454 DESVSNQYGIRM
-465 VAPSTDYL
+465 APSTDYL

-483 AAITYDTNGN
+483 AAITYDTNGD

-501 NFHNPDINFKNGG
+501 NFYNPDINFKEGG
-514 NIEYFS
+514 TIN
-520 KNSIIKA
+520 
-527 ESGIKAILNAAKSA
+527 
-541 SRKTTKKVSQE
+541 
-552 ASQLSL
+552 
-558 IDDLFPEEVALR
+558 
-570 NIEKEKQIKLLEEFR
+570 
-585 NFKSK
+585 
-590 LDWSDDGWLSMRKH
+590 
-604 MDKYDPSLG
+604 
-613 PGESYG
+613 
-619 KPFDEITNP
+619 
-628 KGYTQQD
+628 
-635 KKIFRA
+635 
-641 YKNQLKEI
+641 
-649 EFIAKKE
+649 
-656 GTWLDGGKF
+656 KF
-665 KDDPRLWVMMQ
+665 Q
-676 LEKRKHGENVLELF
+676 
-690 SGMTQDQA
+690 
-698 SNFAKYTGEVWGTEG
+698 
-713 VDKYFGDHYW
+713 
-723 PYRTNIDGF
+723 
-732 DTHDAYN
+732 
-739 QVYNT
+739 
-744 LSVPG
+744 
-749 IPGQISTDGLLKRA
+749 
-763 NKGIIVKNVNENWSA
+763 
-778 VGDTSFNAPEH
+778 
-789 IVNDY
+789 
-794 AQHAGTPRW
+794 
-803 FLYGNT
+803 
-809 GNFNMGFNKYGGHLI
+809 
-824 KKHQFGKILEK
+824 
-835 INPVE
+835 
-840 IFKQRAMSKG
+840 
-850 IKKSALDEI
+850 
-859 KKFNLKSEKGRQAA
+859 
-873 AEYIVSLD
+873 
-881 KLSGKQ
+881 
-887 AEDAIEQYKAFFK
+887 
-900 DASTKMEKGAS
+900 
-911 VDGAPIIH
+911 
-919 SEPRETEFKTQ
+919 
-930 IQDAHEMFHNLIP
+930 
-943 KCETP
+943 
-948 IPEEA
+948 
-953 IDPIDLLDLHPKAKD
+953 
-968 PIYFLNDNNNEVAA
+968 
-982 RISQVLSAHGVTD
+982 
-995 ARHITGKELKQMFES
+995 
-1010 YLDSP
+1010 
-1015 NVINDQVDF
+1015 
-1024 IKNAVK
+1024 
-1030 NWDVLAKWVNNP
+1030 
-1042 RNVLLAPVAVGTAA
+1042 
-1056 SFATLTEAPK
+1056 
-1066 QTPYNKNGGTL
+1066 NGGTL
-1077 NKFQEGG
+1077 
-1084 TLSKW
+1084 SRW

-1094 LPIFRHLKNS
+1094 LPIFRHLKNL

-1141 LDQRQVKETLDD
+1141 LDQRQVKETLND

-1166 LITANTNL
+1166 LITANINL
-1174 AAFKSGGVIQKCSIG
+1174 ASFKSGGVIQKCSIG
-1189 SAIKKFAG
+1189 SAIKKFVG
-1197 EGLAGIEQKIIKET
+1197 EGLAGIEKNIIKET
-1211 GENVVLQATG
+1211 GENIALQATG

-1285 KIIRVGK
+1285 KIIKVGK

-1306 SIERPTF
+1306 SIKRPTF
-1313 DKIKYKTKTVHTGEF
+1313 DKIKYKTKTIHTGEF
-1328 KDKLEFKRTIPKTQE
+1328 KDKLEFKRTVPKTQQ

-1381 SKGRVQNFKG
+1381 SKGRVQNFKD
-1391 NKEQTKA
+1391 NKEQTGA

-1428 ELARF
+1428 ELSRF

-1443 FKKIRDLVQNY
+1443 FKKIRNLAQHY
-1454 VNDPNYLGPVGKVQV
+1454 VNDTAGKVQV
-1469 TPLKIIP
+1469 TPLKITP
-1476 RKQQVAVYHRD
+1476 RKQQVAVYHRE
-1487 GDYISFLPKQIMT
+1487 GDYVSFLPKQIMT

-1532 TPLALMQAEAYL
+1532 TPLSLMQAEAYL
-1544 ANPSPKNTMEHVL
+1544 TNPNPKNAMEHVL

-1568 KDAYYNKFLV
+1568 KDAHYNKFLV
-1578 LDKSEHT
+1578 LDKAEHT
-1585 GVNGIHYNDKWSLQD
+1585 GINGIHYNDKWSLQD

-1632 YLPKANSGTK
+1632 YLPKAKSGTK
-1642 LIPKNYFRKMLQF
+1642 LISKNYFRKDTT
-1655 NIS
+1655 I

>member
-1 MKLHLKYFDPSDI
+1 MKLKLKYFDPSDI

-44 KDVVNSDGTINV
+44 KDVVNSDGTVNI

-75 QNRPENPVWHKDDP
+75 QNRPENSVWHKDDP

-172 KLGDKDQ
+172 KLGNKDQ

-187 TATKFADIGVIAGAD
+187 TATKFADIGVIPGAD
-202 LTQLGVTPE
+202 LTQLGLTPE

-248 GKTLKDLTPE
+248 GKTLKELTPE
-258 EWDIAYDYVLKKYNN
+258 EWDIAYDYILKKYNN

-287 YTAAPDTIVKEA
+287 YTAAPDTIVKEV
-299 SGKPLQVF
+299 SGKPIQVF

-321 TPNNASLTNTLDK
+321 TPNNASLTDILDK

-345 SQYAVDPEYKLA
+345 RQYAVDPEYKLA

-377 ASRLE
+377 ASHLE
-382 MPVEDVKK
+382 MPIEDVEK
-390 IIEDY
+390 IVKDY

-400 FVRRKTNEEDFIYP
+400 FVMRKTNEEDFIYP
-414 AYLNIRKHADV
+414 VYLNIRKHADV

-454 DESVSNQYGIK
+454 DESVSNQYGIRM
-465 VAPSTDYL
+465 APSTDYL

-501 NFHNPDINFKNGG
+501 NFYNPDINFKEGG
-514 NIEYFS
+514 TIN
-520 KNSIIKA
+520 
-527 ESGIKAILNAAKSA
+527 
-541 SRKTTKKVSQE
+541 
-552 ASQLSL
+552 
-558 IDDLFPEEVALR
+558 
-570 NIEKEKQIKLLEEFR
+570 
-585 NFKSK
+585 
-590 LDWSDDGWLSMRKH
+590 
-604 MDKYDPSLG
+604 
-613 PGESYG
+613 
-619 KPFDEITNP
+619 
-628 KGYTQQD
+628 
-635 KKIFRA
+635 
-641 YKNQLKEI
+641 
-649 EFIAKKE
+649 
-656 GTWLDGGKF
+656 KF
-665 KDDPRLWVMMQ
+665 Q
-676 LEKRKHGENVLELF
+676 
-690 SGMTQDQA
+690 
-698 SNFAKYTGEVWGTEG
+698 
-713 VDKYFGDHYW
+713 
-723 PYRTNIDGF
+723 
-732 DTHDAYN
+732 
-739 QVYNT
+739 
-744 LSVPG
+744 
-749 IPGQISTDGLLKRA
+749 
-763 NKGIIVKNVNENWSA
+763 
-778 VGDTSFNAPEH
+778 
-789 IVNDY
+789 
-794 AQHAGTPRW
+794 
-803 FLYGNT
+803 
-809 GNFNMGFNKYGGHLI
+809 
-824 KKHQFGKILEK
+824 
-835 INPVE
+835 
-840 IFKQRAMSKG
+840 
-850 IKKSALDEI
+850 
-859 KKFNLKSEKGRQAA
+859 
-873 AEYIVSLD
+873 
-881 KLSGKQ
+881 
-887 AEDAIEQYKAFFK
+887 
-900 DASTKMEKGAS
+900 
-911 VDGAPIIH
+911 
-919 SEPRETEFKTQ
+919 
-930 IQDAHEMFHNLIP
+930 
-943 KCETP
+943 
-948 IPEEA
+948 
-953 IDPIDLLDLHPKAKD
+953 
-968 PIYFLNDNNNEVAA
+968 
-982 RISQVLSAHGVTD
+982 
-995 ARHITGKELKQMFES
+995 
-1010 YLDSP
+1010 
-1015 NVINDQVDF
+1015 
-1024 IKNAVK
+1024 
-1030 NWDVLAKWVNNP
+1030 
-1042 RNVLLAPVAVGTAA
+1042 
-1056 SFATLTEAPK
+1056 
-1066 QTPYNKNGGTL
+1066 NGGTL
-1077 NKFQEGG
+1077 
-1084 TLSKW
+1084 SRW
-1089 SIEQE
+1089 SIEQK
-1094 LPIFRHLKNS
+1094 LPIFRHLKNL
-1104 QLAQNIDQDLNEFFA
+1104 QLAQNIDQDLNEFFD

-1132 RKELQRKYN
+1132 RRELQRKYN
-1141 LDQRQVKETLDD
+1141 LDQRQIKETLDD
-1153 LFNAGLGKALIAD
+1153 LYNAGLGKALIAD
-1166 LITANTNL
+1166 LITANINL
-1174 AAFKSGGVIQKCSIG
+1174 ASFKSGGIIQKCSIG

-1197 EGLAGIEQKIIKET
+1197 EGLAGIEKNIIKET
-1211 GENVVLQATG
+1211 GENVALQATG

-1306 SIERPTF
+1306 SIKRPTF
-1313 DKIKYKTKTVHTGEF
+1313 DKIKYKTKTIHTGEF
-1328 KDKLEFKRTIPKTQE
+1328 KDKLEFKRTIPKTQQ

-1391 NKEQTKA
+1391 NKEQTRA

-1428 ELARF
+1428 ELVRF

-1443 FKKIRDLVQNY
+1443 FKKIRNLAQHY
-1454 VNDPNYLGPVGKVQV
+1454 VNDTAEKVQV
-1469 TPLKIIP
+1469 TPLKITP
-1476 RKQQVAVYHRD
+1476 RKQQVAVYHRE
-1487 GDYISFLPKQIMT
+1487 GDYVSFLPKQIMT

-1511 LTIDGKPIKGTPTFN
+1511 LTIDGKPIKGIPTFN

-1532 TPLALMQAEAYL
+1532 TPLSLMQAEAYL
-1544 ANPSPKNTMEHVL
+1544 TNPNPKNAIEHVL

-1568 KDAYYNKFLV
+1568 KDAHYNKFLV
-1578 LDKSEHT
+1578 LDKAEHT

-1632 YLPKANSGTK
+1632 YLPKAKSGTK
-1642 LIPKNYFRKMLQF
+1642 LIPKNYFRKIPQF

>member
-1 MKLHLKYFDPSDI
+1 MKLKLKYFDPSDI

-44 KDVVNSDGTINV
+44 KDVVNSDGTVNI

-75 QNRPENPVWHKDDP
+75 QNRPENSVWHKDDP

-172 KLGDKDQ
+172 KLENKDQ

-187 TATKFADIGVIAGAD
+187 TATKFADIGVIPGAN
-202 LTQLGVTPE
+202 LTQLGLTPE

-248 GKTLKDLTPE
+248 GKTLKELTPE
-258 EWDIAYDYVLKKYNN
+258 EWDIAYDYILKKYNN

-287 YTAAPDTIVKEA
+287 YTAAPDTIVKEV
-299 SGKPLQVF
+299 SGKPIQVF

-321 TPNNASLTNTLDK
+321 TPNNASLTDILDK

-345 SQYAVDPEYKLA
+345 RQYAVDPEYKLA

-377 ASRLE
+377 ASHLE
-382 MPVEDVKK
+382 MPIEDVKK
-390 IIEDY
+390 IVEDY

-414 AYLNIRKHADV
+414 VYLNIRKHADV

-439 RAKINAEPGAIIRNV
+439 RTKINAEPGAIIRNV
-454 DESVSNQYGIK
+454 DESVSNQYGIRMT
-465 VAPSTDYL
+465 PSTDYL

-483 AAITYDTNGN
+483 AAITYDTNGD

-501 NFHNPDINFKNGG
+501 NFYNPDINFKEGG
-514 NIEYFS
+514 TIN
-520 KNSIIKA
+520 
-527 ESGIKAILNAAKSA
+527 
-541 SRKTTKKVSQE
+541 
-552 ASQLSL
+552 
-558 IDDLFPEEVALR
+558 
-570 NIEKEKQIKLLEEFR
+570 
-585 NFKSK
+585 
-590 LDWSDDGWLSMRKH
+590 
-604 MDKYDPSLG
+604 
-613 PGESYG
+613 
-619 KPFDEITNP
+619 
-628 KGYTQQD
+628 
-635 KKIFRA
+635 
-641 YKNQLKEI
+641 
-649 EFIAKKE
+649 
-656 GTWLDGGKF
+656 KF
-665 KDDPRLWVMMQ
+665 Q
-676 LEKRKHGENVLELF
+676 
-690 SGMTQDQA
+690 
-698 SNFAKYTGEVWGTEG
+698 
-713 VDKYFGDHYW
+713 
-723 PYRTNIDGF
+723 
-732 DTHDAYN
+732 
-739 QVYNT
+739 
-744 LSVPG
+744 
-749 IPGQISTDGLLKRA
+749 
-763 NKGIIVKNVNENWSA
+763 
-778 VGDTSFNAPEH
+778 
-789 IVNDY
+789 
-794 AQHAGTPRW
+794 
-803 FLYGNT
+803 
-809 GNFNMGFNKYGGHLI
+809 
-824 KKHQFGKILEK
+824 
-835 INPVE
+835 
-840 IFKQRAMSKG
+840 
-850 IKKSALDEI
+850 
-859 KKFNLKSEKGRQAA
+859 
-873 AEYIVSLD
+873 
-881 KLSGKQ
+881 
-887 AEDAIEQYKAFFK
+887 
-900 DASTKMEKGAS
+900 
-911 VDGAPIIH
+911 
-919 SEPRETEFKTQ
+919 
-930 IQDAHEMFHNLIP
+930 
-943 KCETP
+943 
-948 IPEEA
+948 
-953 IDPIDLLDLHPKAKD
+953 
-968 PIYFLNDNNNEVAA
+968 
-982 RISQVLSAHGVTD
+982 
-995 ARHITGKELKQMFES
+995 
-1010 YLDSP
+1010 
-1015 NVINDQVDF
+1015 
-1024 IKNAVK
+1024 
-1030 NWDVLAKWVNNP
+1030 
-1042 RNVLLAPVAVGTAA
+1042 
-1056 SFATLTEAPK
+1056 
-1066 QTPYNKNGGTL
+1066 NGGTL
-1077 NKFQEGG
+1077 
-1084 TLSKW
+1084 SRW
-1089 SIEQE
+1089 SIEQK
-1094 LPIFRHLKNS
+1094 LPIFRHLKNL

-1132 RKELQRKYN
+1132 RRELQRKYN
-1141 LDQRQVKETLDD
+1141 LDQRQIKETLDD
-1153 LFNAGLGKALIAD
+1153 LYNAGLGKALIAD
-1166 LITANTNL
+1166 LITANINL
-1174 AAFKSGGVIQKCSIG
+1174 ASFKSGGVIQKCSIG

-1197 EGLAGIEQKIIKET
+1197 EGLAGIEKNIIKET
-1211 GENVVLQATG
+1211 GENIALQATG
-1221 NTKVIGK
+1221 TTKVIGK

-1306 SIERPTF
+1306 SIKRPAF
-1313 DKIKYKTKTVHTGEF
+1313 DKIKYKTKTIHTGEF
-1328 KDKLEFKRTIPKTQE
+1328 KDKLEFKRTIPKTQQ

-1391 NKEQTKA
+1391 NKEQTRA

-1419 YIYPQAPSE
+1419 YTYPQAPSE
-1428 ELARF
+1428 ELVRF

-1443 FKKIRDLVQNY
+1443 FKKIRNLAQHY
-1454 VNDPNYLGPVGKVQV
+1454 VNDTAEKVQV
-1469 TPLKIIP
+1469 TPLKITP
-1476 RKQQVAVYHRD
+1476 RKQQVAVYHKE
-1487 GDYISFLPKQIMT
+1487 GDYVSFLPKQIMT

-1532 TPLALMQAEAYL
+1532 TPLSLMQAEAYL
-1544 ANPSPKNTMEHVL
+1544 TNPNPKNAIEHVL

-1568 KDAYYNKFLV
+1568 KDAHYNKFLV
-1578 LDKSEHT
+1578 LDKAEHT

-1632 YLPKANSGTK
+1632 YLPKAKSGTK
-1642 LIPKNYFRKMLQF
+1642 LIPKNYFRKDTT
-1655 NIS
+1655 I

>member
-1 MKLHLKYFDPSDI
+1 MKLKLKYFDPSDI

-44 KDVVNSDGTINV
+44 KDVVNSDGTVNI

-187 TATKFADIGVIAGAD
+187 TATKFADIGVIPGAD
-202 LTQLGVTPE
+202 LTQLGLTPE

-258 EWDIAYDYVLKKYNN
+258 EWDIAYDYVLKRYNN

-382 MPVEDVKK
+382 MPIEDVKK
-390 IIEDY
+390 IVEDY

-454 DESVSNQYGIK
+454 DESVSNQYGIR

-501 NFHNPDINFKNGG
+501 DFYNPDINFK
-514 NIEYFS
+514 E
-520 KNSIIKA
+520 
-527 ESGIKAILNAAKSA
+527 
-541 SRKTTKKVSQE
+541 
-552 ASQLSL
+552 
-558 IDDLFPEEVALR
+558 
-570 NIEKEKQIKLLEEFR
+570 
-585 NFKSK
+585 
-590 LDWSDDGWLSMRKH
+590 
-604 MDKYDPSLG
+604 
-613 PGESYG
+613 
-619 KPFDEITNP
+619 
-628 KGYTQQD
+628 
-635 KKIFRA
+635 
-641 YKNQLKEI
+641 
-649 EFIAKKE
+649 
-656 GTWLDGGKF
+656 
-665 KDDPRLWVMMQ
+665 
-676 LEKRKHGENVLELF
+676 
-690 SGMTQDQA
+690 
-698 SNFAKYTGEVWGTEG
+698 
-713 VDKYFGDHYW
+713 
-723 PYRTNIDGF
+723 
-732 DTHDAYN
+732 
-739 QVYNT
+739 
-744 LSVPG
+744 
-749 IPGQISTDGLLKRA
+749 
-763 NKGIIVKNVNENWSA
+763 
-778 VGDTSFNAPEH
+778 
-789 IVNDY
+789 
-794 AQHAGTPRW
+794 
-803 FLYGNT
+803 
-809 GNFNMGFNKYGGHLI
+809 
-824 KKHQFGKILEK
+824 
-835 INPVE
+835 
-840 IFKQRAMSKG
+840 
-850 IKKSALDEI
+850 
-859 KKFNLKSEKGRQAA
+859 
-873 AEYIVSLD
+873 
-881 KLSGKQ
+881 
-887 AEDAIEQYKAFFK
+887 
-900 DASTKMEKGAS
+900 
-911 VDGAPIIH
+911 
-919 SEPRETEFKTQ
+919 
-930 IQDAHEMFHNLIP
+930 
-943 KCETP
+943 
-948 IPEEA
+948 
-953 IDPIDLLDLHPKAKD
+953 
-968 PIYFLNDNNNEVAA
+968 
-982 RISQVLSAHGVTD
+982 
-995 ARHITGKELKQMFES
+995 
-1010 YLDSP
+1010 
-1015 NVINDQVDF
+1015 
-1024 IKNAVK
+1024 
-1030 NWDVLAKWVNNP
+1030 
-1042 RNVLLAPVAVGTAA
+1042 
-1056 SFATLTEAPK
+1056 
-1066 QTPYNKNGGTL
+1066 GGTI
-1077 NKFQEGG
+1077 NKFQDGG
-1084 TLSKW
+1084 TLSRW

-1094 LPIFRHLKNS
+1094 LPIFRHLKNP

-1132 RKELQRKYN
+1132 RRDLQRKYN
-1141 LDQRQVKETLDD
+1141 LDQKQIKETLDD
-1153 LFNAGLGKALIAD
+1153 LYNAGLGKALIAD
-1166 LITANTNL
+1166 LITANINL
-1174 AAFKSGGVIQKCSIG
+1174 ASFKSGGVIQKCSIG
-1189 SAIKKFAG
+1189 SAIKKFVG
-1197 EGLAGIEQKIIKET
+1197 EGLAGIEKNIIKET
-1211 GENVVLQATG
+1211 GENVALQATG

-1292 EVTADPEIITHNGV
+1292 EVTADPEIITYNGV

-1313 DKIKYKTKTVHTGEF
+1313 DKIKYKTKTIHTGEF
-1328 KDKLEFKRTIPKTQE
+1328 KDKLEFKRTIPKTQQ

-1354 AINSLRSMM
+1354 AINSLRSLM

-1381 SKGRVQNFKG
+1381 SKGRVQNFKD
-1391 NKEQTKA
+1391 NKEQTGA

-1433 YNANAENIEW
+1433 YNANVENIAW
-1443 FKKIRDLVQNY
+1443 FKKIRNLAQHY
-1454 VNDPNYLGPVGKVQV
+1454 VNDTVGKVQV
-1469 TPLKIIP
+1469 TPLKITP

-1500 KQDAPYIKAYR
+1500 RQDAPYIKAYR
-1511 LTIDGKPIKGTPTFN
+1511 LTINGKPIKGTPTFN
-1526 FEEHHS
+1526 FEEHHA
-1532 TPLALMQAEAYL
+1532 TPLSLMQAEAYL
-1544 ANPSPKNTMEHVL
+1544 ANPNPKNAMEHVL

-1568 KDAYYNKFLV
+1568 KDAHYNKFLV
-1578 LDKSEHT
+1578 LDKAEHT
-1585 GVNGIHYNDKWSLQD
+1585 GINGIHYNDKWSLQD

-1632 YLPKANSGTK
+1632 YLPKAKSGTK
-1642 LIPKNYFRKMLQF
+1642 LIPKNYFKKDTT
-1655 NIS
+1655 I